1 MGYIKAAE
9 ILPTEVIKLI
19 QKYVD
24 GKNIYIP
31 RKEDSREDWG
41 TNTKTKKE
49 LYRRDKEIYL
59 EYISGSKTLELASK
73 YYLSEKS
80 IQRIIRKMKSID
92 L

>member
-1 MGYIKAAE
+1 MGYIKAEE
-9 ILPTEVIKLI
+9 ILPTEVIELI

-31 RKEDSREDWG
+31 RREDSRENWG
-41 TNTKTKKE
+41 TNTKTKEE

-80 IQRIIRKMKSID
+80 IQRIIRKMKSIN